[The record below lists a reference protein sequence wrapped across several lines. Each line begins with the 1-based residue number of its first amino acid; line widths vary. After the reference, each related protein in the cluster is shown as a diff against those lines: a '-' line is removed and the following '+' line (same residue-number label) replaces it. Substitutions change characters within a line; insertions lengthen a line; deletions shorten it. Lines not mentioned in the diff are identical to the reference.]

1 MLENRRRDILDDM
14 KRKSSYVL
22 ERVASWPKKDVE
34 ELEEAAREIEVR
46 RTGLYR
52 LTDDERSHVRIG
64 VEEANIEH
72 FISDNTIAEADKH
85 HDL

>member
-1 MLENRRRDILDDM
+1 MR
-14 KRKSSYVL
+14 RKSSYVL
-22 ERVASWPKKDVE
+22 HRIASWPKKDVE

-64 VEEANIEH
+64 LEEADIGH
-72 FISDNTIAEADKH
+72 FMSDKTMAEADKH